1 MSKSEEYLNLDRY
14 VDEKIFTKVTGK
26 SLFKD
31 YETILEGHK
40 KKLWEKEQVKRKAE
54 AKRRI
59 EEQKKLFE
67 EKSKKKAYR
76 VGNKKDLIE
85 EPKLGKHNSQMPKNT
100 GNLDGGKMKH
110 LNTLT
115 DDKAFKAEVIGDAN
129 NEVDKVVVKPVG
141 KPTIESREV
150 PISVGVSSE
159 SRDIPIVP
167 DSPDNGDNIPLL
179 FNRQLSDH
187 GVDDEEYA
195 DFGLNDGRKSEY
207 VSDEIKELVR
217 LDNQR
222 TESMYDIM
230 MKKEESIK
238 GPESSRNNTE
248 TNLTVEEEKSDK
260 KNKSAKT
267 SFSKSVKTS
276 KKDTNVGLPKYS
288 SYTGEPMTTTTCFG
302 GCMNWVTGIFRRD

>member
-1 MSKSEEYLNLDRY
+1 
-14 VDEKIFTKVTGK
+14 
-26 SLFKD
+26 
-31 YETILEGHK
+31 
-40 KKLWEKEQVKRKAE
+40 
-54 AKRRI
+54 
-59 EEQKKLFE
+59 LFE
-67 EKSKKKAYR
+67 EKNKKKAYR
-76 VGNKKDLIE
+76 VGNKKELIE
-85 EPKLGKHNSQMPKNT
+85 EPKLGKHNTQMPKNRD
-100 GNLDGGKMKH
+100 NLDGGKLKH

-115 DDKAFKAEVIGDAN
+115 DDKAFKAEVVSDKN
-129 NEVDKVVVKPVG
+129 TEVEKVVVKPVG

-159 SRDIPIVP
+159 SRDNIPIVP

-187 GVDDEEYA
+187 AVDDEEYA
-195 DFGLNDGRKSEY
+195 DFGVNDSRKSEY

-238 GPESSRNNTE
+238 VSVSSRNNTE
-248 TNLTVEEEKSDK
+248 TNLTAEEEKKSDS
-260 KNKSAKT
+260 KNKNAKT
-267 SFSKSVKTS
+267 SISKSVKSS
-276 KKDTNVGLPKYS
+276 KKDNTAELPKYS
-288 SYTGEPMTTTTCFG
+288 SYAGEPMTTTTCFG